1 MSRINVIHKALTSE
15 PYEVI
20 WKSKGNSMTP
30 MIKSGATVR
39 LKKIDS
45 ALYRVGDAVYAK
57 VHGTFYLHLIT
68 AIDETKGR
76 YQISNNHGH
85 VNGWTNAENLFGLC
99 VEVDGKIIVS
109 DEEIK
114 KRSVKT
120 QPNAQ

>member
-1 MSRINVIHKALTSE
+1 MGTMSRINVIQKALLAD
-15 PYEVI
+15 PFEVT
-20 WKSKGNSMTP
+20 WKPKGNSMTP
-30 MIKSGATVR
+30 MIKSGSTVR
-39 LKKIDS
+39 LKKVDS
-45 ALYRVGDAVYAK
+45 TVYRVGDAAYAK

-109 DEEIK
+109 DEEIE
-114 KRSVKT
+114 KRKI
-120 QPNAQ
+120 